1 MRALAADAS
10 SVRATGLKA
19 GVLMVRGPGKDKVS
33 QLMTVLDSVVE
44 KGTGPAH
51 FMYGVLALYG
61 ELGAAL
67 ESELDG
73 AIQLEKLLGRL
84 DGKLSSESESV
95 ARGAARGLTAALGG
109 ALEAGLLEL
118 EEVRERAQQGLK
130 SAALASSAV
139 ESRAAAFQIGAACAA
154 GGAEVLQPWGVVL
167 RLVEGGGP
175 LRRLLRARPVSP
187 HPEAPRA

>member
-19 GVLMVRGPGKDKVS
+19 GVLMVRGPGKDEVS

-84 DGKLSSESESV
+84 DGK
-95 ARGAARGLTAALGG
+95 RD
-109 ALEAGLLEL
+109 
-118 EEVRERAQQGLK
+118 
-130 SAALASSAV
+130 
-139 ESRAAAFQIGAACAA
+139 
-154 GGAEVLQPWGVVL
+154 
-167 RLVEGGGP
+167 P
-175 LRRLLRARPVSP
+175 LRS
-187 HPEAPRA
+187 

>member
-73 AIQLEKLLGRL
+73 AIQLEKLLGRHKDPAGRFGERDEWL
-84 DGKLSSESESV
+84 EACL
-95 ARGAARGLTAALGG
+95 
-109 ALEAGLLEL
+109 LEAGDD
-118 EEVRERAQQGLK
+118 EVKR
-130 SAALASSAV
+130 
-139 ESRAAAFQIGAACAA
+139 GACMA
-154 GGAEVLQPWGVVL
+154 
-167 RLVEGGGP
+167 
-175 LRRLLRARPVSP
+175 
-187 HPEAPRA
+187 